1 MDTFWNG
8 EEYRL
13 RNLFLAYEDRRHILT
28 PFVETFTRLACAAN
42 EYYTEHVTPSMFWA
56 KVDVLMTDDT
66 TKNLGLEDTIP
77 NVLVHF
83 IIHFICFAKAIP
95 LISQTTSSF
104 QH

>member
-42 EYYTEHVTPSMFWA
+42 EYYTEHVTPSMF
-56 KVDVLMTDDT
+56 
-66 TKNLGLEDTIP
+66 
-77 NVLVHF
+77 
-83 IIHFICFAKAIP
+83 
-95 LISQTTSSF
+95 
-104 QH
+104 